1 MVPSLKRRESWGM
14 PGGASILIVEDDI
27 NVREE
32 VADVLAEEGHTLSVA
47 RNGAEALATLE
58 YLPRPSLI
66 LLDIW
71 MPVMDGLTFLKKL
84 REREDRTDF
93 EVVVMSAVVTPDW
106 FVDAPGVTRALK
118 KPFAA
123 ADIVSV
129 SADFAARRS
138 SLRPASP

>member
-1 MVPSLKRRESWGM
+1 M

-32 VADVLAEEGHTLSVA
+32 IGDVLAEEGHTLSVA

-58 YLPRPSLI
+58 HVPRPCLI

-84 REREDRTDF
+84 REREDRNDF

-106 FVDAPGVTRALK
+106 FTGAPGVTRALR
-118 KPFAA
+118 KPFLAS
-123 ADIVSV
+123 DIISV
-129 SADFAARRS
+129 STEFAARRS
-138 SLRPASP
+138 SLPPAPL